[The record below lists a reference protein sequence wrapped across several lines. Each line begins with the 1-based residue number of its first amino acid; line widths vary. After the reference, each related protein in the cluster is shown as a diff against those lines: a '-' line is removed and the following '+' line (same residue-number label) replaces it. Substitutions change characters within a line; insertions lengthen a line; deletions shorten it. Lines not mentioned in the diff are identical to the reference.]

1 MKPVTKSKLAISI
14 VLLCTA
20 FGSQADERYWYSMDA
35 TDVPLAVAPMVS
47 DLDLQ
52 LLPQT
57 EAFRFNTEDEFYEKR
72 RYSESFRIKG
82 VEISNG
88 VYFGEAR
95 VAGRK
100 GPGIVVERGEFSW
113 GFNHRGA
120 ELLFRF

>member
-1 MKPVTKSKLAISI
+1 MKPGTTSKLAISI
-14 VLLCTA
+14 VLLCSA
-20 FGSQADERYWYSMDA
+20 FGVHADGRDWYTMAA

-47 DLDLQ
+47 DMDLP
-52 LLPQT
+52 LLPNT
-57 EAFRFNTEDEFYEKR
+57 EAFQFNTQDEFYEKR

-100 GPGIVVERGEFSW
+100 GPGIVVERGELSW

-120 ELLFRF
+120 EVLFRF